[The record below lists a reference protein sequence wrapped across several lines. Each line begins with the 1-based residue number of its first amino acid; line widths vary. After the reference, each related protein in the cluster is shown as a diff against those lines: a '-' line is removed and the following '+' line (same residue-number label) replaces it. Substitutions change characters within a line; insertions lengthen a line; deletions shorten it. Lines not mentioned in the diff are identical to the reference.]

1 MDSSSKGVDD
11 SLGRPERE
19 REGEVKTETDQSR
32 RESRRALGSQH
43 SRDSDSSS
51 SLVSNTLMRRTV
63 HPKSG
68 FARKRAMRE
77 EERRRRTNQDSL
89 SVGDHDEID
98 LSLISLLVEEMSLEI
113 LLESIP
119 MRVGEEDTSL
129 RSSED
134 MRVVADR
141 VGLGRRLESR
151 WKRGKN
157 GQLSRLTVG

>member
-1 MDSSSKGVDD
+1 
-11 SLGRPERE
+11 
-19 REGEVKTETDQSR
+19 
-32 RESRRALGSQH
+32 
-43 SRDSDSSS
+43 
-51 SLVSNTLMRRTV
+51 
-63 HPKSG
+63 
-68 FARKRAMRE
+68 MRE

-113 LLESIP
+113 LLKSIP